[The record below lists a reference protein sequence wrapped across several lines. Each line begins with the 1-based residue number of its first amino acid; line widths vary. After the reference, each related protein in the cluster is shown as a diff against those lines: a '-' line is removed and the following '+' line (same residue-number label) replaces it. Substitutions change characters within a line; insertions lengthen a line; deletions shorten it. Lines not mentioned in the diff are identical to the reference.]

1 MKGANLAGT
10 GGTWV
15 GGEGRGE
22 ERGDRTEDEGR
33 EGKRKKRHD
42 GVKKENKRKGKK
54 KERLDRS
61 RKERKKMG

>member
-22 ERGDRTEDEGR
+22 ESGDRTEDG
-33 EGKRKKRHD
+33 
-42 GVKKENKRKGKK
+42 RKGRGEEEKA
-54 KERLDRS
+54 R
-61 RKERKKMG
+61 